1 MPVGLLLSS
10 NRHHTFTMG
19 FMKKLRQKVIPRHSG
34 VTATGILSS
43 APTSAHPEALVSQA
57 FLSQVQDDRTESVSD
72 SSGAG
77 GSLWNPTDIDASLRK
92 RPRDSNSTYSQ
103 VWSAFKA
110 TLLVVKEASVVFP
123 PLQAAVGG
131 LVAVITL
138 LDVRCSIVIA

>member
-1 MPVGLLLSS
+1 MGALLSS
-10 NRHHTFTMG
+10 NRHHAFTMG
-19 FMKKLRQKVIPRHSG
+19 FLKKLRQKVIPRHSG

-43 APTSAHPEALVSQA
+43 APTSTHPEALVSQA
-57 FLSQVQDDRTESVSD
+57 SLSQVQDNRTESVSD

-77 GSLWNPTDIDASLRK
+77 GSLWNPTDDIDASLRK